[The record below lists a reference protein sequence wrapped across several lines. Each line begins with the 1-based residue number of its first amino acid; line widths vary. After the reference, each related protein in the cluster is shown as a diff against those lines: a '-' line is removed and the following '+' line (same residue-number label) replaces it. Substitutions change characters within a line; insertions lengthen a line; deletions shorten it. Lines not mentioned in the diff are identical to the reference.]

1 MKRAIEKSPI
11 FESDVTGQFG
21 WYLEKGGETLAWRF
35 FAAVELTLAKLSQQP
50 DLGRVRHFRN
60 PKLHGLRS
68 FRIESPFGRLII
80 FYRSSETE
88 LQAWRL
94 MHGARDLPRRLVEM
108 SGS

>member
-1 MKRAIEKSPI
+1 MKLAVKKAPA

-50 DLGRVRHFRN
+50 DLGRIRHFRN
-60 PKLHGLRS
+60 PLLHGLRS
-68 FRIESPFGRLII
+68 FRIELPFDRLII
-80 FYRSSETE
+80 FYRSSENG

-94 MHGARDLPRRLVEM
+94 MHGARDLPRRLVEVVP
-108 SGS
+108 